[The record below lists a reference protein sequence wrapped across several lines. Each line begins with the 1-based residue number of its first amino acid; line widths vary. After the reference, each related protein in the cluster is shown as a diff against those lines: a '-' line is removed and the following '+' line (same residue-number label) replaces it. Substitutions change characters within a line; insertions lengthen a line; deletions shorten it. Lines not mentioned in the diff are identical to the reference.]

1 MKSNLIE
8 RINLVLEKPLT
19 PQQRRKRGRIMK
31 RLGKKIA
38 RKRKLALKKKAS
50 KEKIE
55 KRAAKQAKE
64 ILRSKILKNK
74 KYDDLPFS
82 ARLQVDKKLDQK
94 KALLKRIT
102 KKLIPIVRKK
112 ELQRLQSKN
121 EK

>member
-38 RKRKLALKKKAS
+38 RKRKIALKKKAS

>member
-82 ARLQVDKKLDQK
+82 ARLQVDKKLNQK

>member
-38 RKRKLALKKKAS
+38 RKRKLALKKKAP